1 MIRRFGP
8 LASAASLLLV
18 LCGAALTVGA
28 QRTSSQTAP
37 PDVILTNGRFITVDR
52 AFSRAEAAAIT
63 GGRFVAVGTT
73 AEIDRLKGP
82 STRSIDLHGRS
93 VVPGLG
99 DNHLHNAGG
108 GPGIAL
114 SGARSLDDVYRAIA
128 ARVNQSEPGEL
139 LVSNSDWHEA
149 QLREQRLPLRR
160 DLDRVAPANPVVLVR
175 GGHEYILNSAALRK
189 WNIGEQTPE
198 PAGGRIS
205 RYDDKTLNGELVDR
219 ARNLVALPPPPP
231 RTIEER
237 IAAQAAEYRTLHA
250 SGLTSVRHPGISPDD
265 YRVLQEMQR
274 RGLLTMRVNAL
285 LRPDREL
292 DAPAVSAYLANSGV
306 RPDEGDAWLRIGGVK
321 LAIDG
326 GFEGGFM
333 RDPYLEPWGEGGTYR
348 GLQTVPAARYTAI
361 VRAINAAGWRVAT
374 HAVGDAAI
382 DQVLDAYEAADR
394 DRSIRGRRWSIEHAF
409 IARADH
415 FPRMRALG
423 LAISA
428 QDHLYL
434 AGPSLL
440 QYWGKE
446 RTASMTPM
454 RTFID
459 QGLMVSAGTDSSV
472 VPFPPLWVLYHF
484 ITRDT
489 ISGGV
494 IGPEQRITR
503 EEALRASTMGNAS
516 LTFEEEAKGSIE
528 PGKLADLVVLSE
540 DILSCPEERI
550 ESAKV
555 LLTMVGGK
563 VVYAGEEFPA
573 EVTGSSSSSTSAQP

>member
-1 MIRRFGP
+1 MSASNRAAHHVP
-8 LASAASLLLV
+8 LAVLV
-18 LCGAALTVGA
+18 TGLAALVAGGATLTVSGQAPGA
-28 QRTSSQTAP
+28 PGGAP
-37 PDVILTNGRFITVDR
+37 ADLILTNGRFITVDR
-52 AFSRAEAAAIT
+52 TFSRADAVAIAN
-63 GGRFVAVGTT
+63 GRFVAVGT
-73 AEIDRLKGP
+73 AADVARLAGP
-82 STRSIDLHGRS
+82 STRTIDLHGRS

-114 SGARSLDDVYRAIA
+114 ASARTLDDVYRAIR
-128 ARVNQSEPGEL
+128 ARVGQSEPGEL

-149 QLREQRLPLRR
+149 QLTEHRLPLRR
-160 DLDRVAPANPVVLVR
+160 DLDRVAPVNPVVLIR

-189 WNIGEQTPE
+189 WNITEQTPE
-198 PAGGRIS
+198 PSGGRIS
-205 RYDDKTLNGELVDR
+205 RYEDGTLNGELVDR
-219 ARNLVALPPPPP
+219 ARNLVTLPPPPP
-231 RTIEER
+231 RTLEER

-250 SGLTSVRHPGISPDD
+250 AGLTSVRHPGISPDE
-265 YRVLQEMQR
+265 YRVLQEMQK

-285 LRPDREL
+285 LRPDRDL
-292 DAPAVSAYLANSGV
+292 DAPAVTAYLENARL
-306 RPDEGDAWLRIGGVK
+306 RPDEGDEWLRIGGVK

-333 RDPYLEPWGEGGTYR
+333 RDPYLEPWGEGGKYR
-348 GLQTVPAARYTAI
+348 GLQTVPAPRYTAI

-394 DRSIRGRRWSIEHAF
+394 DRSIRGRRWAIEHAF
-409 IARADH
+409 IARPDH
-415 FPRMRALG
+415 FPRMKRLE

-440 QYWGKE
+440 NYWGAA
-446 RTASMTPM
+446 RTAIMTPM
-454 RTFID
+454 RAFID
-459 QGLMVSAGTDSSV
+459 QGLMVSAGTDSAV
-472 VPFPPLWVLYHF
+472 VPYPPLWVLYHF

-503 EEALRASTMGNAS
+503 EEALRASTMGVAW
-516 LTFEEEAKGSIE
+516 LTFEEATKGSIE
-528 PGKLADLVVLSE
+528 TGKLADLVVLSE
-540 DILSCPEERI
+540 DILTCPEERI
-550 ESAKV
+550 ESARV
-555 LLTMVGGK
+555 LLTMVGGR
-563 VVYAGEEFPA
+563 VVYADQELAA
-573 EVTGSSSSSTSAQP
+573 EAPR